1 MVGRVF
7 LAGEA
12 GSCMNT
18 NGRQSLERIGK
29 IVSFALAWAIVG
41 HQAWRTQYGQEPN
54 EWLMIFALF
63 IIAPAAI
70 QYVFPGRGGMTSSDS
85 VPSSPSPSSSD
96 SSSEPSSG
104 GG

>member
-1 MVGRVF
+1 MIIGVI

-12 GSCMNT
+12 GACMST
-18 NGRQSLERIGK
+18 NGRQGLERIGK
-29 IVSFALAWAIVG
+29 IVSFIAAWAIVG

-54 EWLMIFALF
+54 EWLMIFAVS

-70 QYVFPGRGGMTSSDS
+70 QYVFPGRGGNEPSEPP
-85 VPSSPSPSSSD
+85 PSSAS
-96 SSSEPSSG
+96 SSSELSGSG